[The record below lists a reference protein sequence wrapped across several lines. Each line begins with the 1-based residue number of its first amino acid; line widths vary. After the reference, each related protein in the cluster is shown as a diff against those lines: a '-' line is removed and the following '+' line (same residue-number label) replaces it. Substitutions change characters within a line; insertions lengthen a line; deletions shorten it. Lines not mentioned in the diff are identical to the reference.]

1 MPDESG
7 MSQLPSALQQLLGS
21 YRHSGADFGNP
32 SQGTTQ
38 TFTRE
43 RKRIQPLVAKKLRLH
58 IKTGETDFYSQGP
71 NVLAAPKADLSAQP
85 LL

>member
-1 MPDESG
+1 MKVELVNRPQHFNSCLAATDTAVLIMG
-7 MSQLPSALQQLLGS
+7 I
-21 YRHSGADFGNP
+21 HHK
-32 SQGTTQ
+32 TKQ
-38 TFTRE
+38 TLTKE